1 LVLQVGASRHMHDDF
16 TALLTR
22 GGRQKITTP
31 VRQIILIFAITTE
44 GTGRSRIDCRW
55 IHSDMLASLSGAW
68 GQEHGWLGGHGDAKI
83 PGPGPRPQPD
93 SLAVADQFASMAK
106 ISQNNGHTSRQ
117 VNATR
122 LTRSTLKQPTC
133 CSSCTQLQP
142 RRTEPSTPTIIK
154 NDEAAAKTGVVV
166 LLLWLVLFLSWRWRF
181 LTLEATGTKEAR
193 EPDAFLHRKR

>member
-1 LVLQVGASRHMHDDF
+1 MICGYIKKSDNGCWFSRSARHGTCMTTLRV
-16 TALLTR
+16 TALLAR

-83 PGPGPRPQPD
+83 PSPGPRPQPD

-122 LTRSTLKQPTC
+122 LTTSTLKQPTC

-142 RRTEPSTPTIIK
+142 RRTEHSNNHK
-154 NDEAAAKTGVVV
+154 
-166 LLLWLVLFLSWRWRF
+166 
-181 LTLEATGTKEAR
+181 
-193 EPDAFLHRKR
+193 KR